1 MEFITQGFQQLL
13 MFLVETTGS
22 LGLAIIV
29 FTFLIRSALV
39 PLTLPSLR
47 SMKKMQEI
55 QPELKQLSKKHG
67 KDKKALQQAQLD
79 LYKKYNVNPLSGCI
93 PQLAQLGVLILLY
106 QALITFINNN
116 GGSVDMNFF
125 WLDLSVPDKKYI
137 LPILAVITQL
147 ILSLMIA
154 PGAETPDLVPNA
166 SKSKKIQKENEKEED
181 TADMA
186 RSMQQQMMFLMPLM
200 TGFIALQFPSGLA
213 LYWVVTTIFSI
224 GQQWYISGPGG
235 LFLYANRAKVFIS
248 SKLSK

>member
-39 PLTLPSLR
+39 PITLPSLR
-47 SMKKMQEI
+47 SMKKMQDL

-67 KDKKALQQAQLD
+67 KDRKALQQAQLD

-116 GGSVDMNFF
+116 GGTVNMQFF
-125 WLDLSVPDKKYI
+125 WLDLSVPDNKYI
-137 LPILAVITQL
+137 LPILAVVTQL

-154 PGAETPDLVPNA
+154 PGAEIKDIVPND
-166 SKSKKIQKENEKEED
+166 SKSKKIQKANEKEED

-186 RSMQQQMMFLMPLM
+186 RSMQQQMMFIMPIM

-235 LFLYANRAKVFIS
+235 LFIYTQRAKVFIS